1 MTCPLC
7 QDKGLIRVAYE
18 SGEPFDLAI
27 CDCRKGRIYRAMGEA
42 VIRDRLDLHDPQH
55 QIADRERFEGES
67 VQAPQTD
74 YLTVGKTK
82 KAKL

>member
-1 MTCPLC
+1 MCPHC

-42 VIRDRLDLHDPQH
+42 VIRDRMQVGPEH

-67 VQAPQTD
+67 VQAPATD